1 MAGYR
6 NGIYVNSAKPV
17 ISSNP
22 RRPRCKKILED
33 VRRAYRKKVLF
44 TSHVL
49 EQMNLAES
57 LISRLDVYDAIESD
71 ELVEDYPNDPRGRS
85 CLIMGKTRNEQFIRS
100 VLRERS
106 TLR

>member
-1 MAGYR
+1 M
-6 NGIYVNSAKPV
+6 
-17 ISSNP
+17 
-22 RRPRCKKILED
+22 
-33 VRRAYRKKVLF
+33 LF